1 MGPPAEEQRRAAAGA
16 APGTRPRDW
25 DGTTYDR
32 VSDPLVRWG
41 AAVVDRLRLRGDE
54 WVVDAGCGSGRV
66 TEQLLRLLPR
76 GRVIALDASP
86 RMLVEAGRRLAPFG
100 SQVDLL
106 CADLGRE
113 LPLGRPVDA
122 VFSTATFHWLPDHE
136 GLFRR
141 LRTVLRPGGQLVAQC
156 GGAGCIA
163 TVEAAIRR
171 AWPRAAQGGAQGGDW
186 PGLWNFATAEETAER
201 LRRAGYSDV
210 CTWLH
215 DEPTAIEAGAPLETY
230 LRTVILGAHLDR
242 LAPEE
247 REPFVRAVAA
257 GLPDPRRPVLDYVR
271 LNIVARRPDA

>member
-1 MGPPAEEQRRAAAGA
+1 MGARADEQRRAGVGA
-16 APGTRPRDW
+16 AAAATPGARPRDW

-41 AAVVDRLRLRGDE
+41 AAVVERLRLGGDE

-66 TEQLLRLLPR
+66 TELLLRRLPR

-86 RMLVEAGRRLAPFG
+86 RMLAEAGRRLAPFG
-100 SQVDLL
+100 PRVDLL

-113 LPLGRPVDA
+113 MPLGRPVDA
-122 VFSTATFHWLPDHE
+122 ILSTATFHWLPDHE

-141 LRTVLRPGGQLVAQC
+141 LRAALRPGGQLVAQC

-163 TVEAAIRR
+163 TVETAIRK
-171 AWPRAAQGGAQGGDW
+171 AWPRAAPADGWLG
-186 PGLWNFATAEETAER
+186 PWNFATAEETAGR
-201 LRRAGYSDV
+201 LERAGYTDIS
-210 CTWLH
+210 TWLH
-215 DEPTAIEAGAPLETY
+215 DEPTVIEAGAPLETY

-257 GLPDPRRPVLDYVR
+257 GLPDPQRPVIDYVR
-271 LNIVARRPDA
+271 LNIVARAGA